1 MVESLFRDSPTAF
14 AKPVVDAFGAMVRAQ
29 TGVDATIV
37 GAADAVHLGQKLN
50 DNEVDFGIFQ
60 GIEYAWAHKKYPD
73 LKPLMVVLN
82 GEPIRHSLLVVR
94 ADSPIKGFADLQ
106 GRRGCMPRHSRL
118 HCELF
123 LERGCD
129 GKEPCQVLSLFKQPD
144 TVEDALDDVV
154 DGRYDAAVVDAVAF
168 KSYQRRKPG
177 RSEKLRV
184 AKCSNDFPP
193 SIVAYK
199 PGRIDDARLKQ
210 FREGLLSAHETILG
224 RHLFM
229 LWRMTAFQ
237 PVPDDLDQT
246 IDSILK
252 VYPAP
257 TKQAGKEQ
265 TAGKK

>member
-1 MVESLFRDSPTAF
+1 MV
-14 AKPVVDAFGAMVRAQ
+14 
-29 TGVDATIV
+29 I
-37 GAADAVHLGQKLN
+37 
-50 DNEVDFGIFQ
+50 
-60 GIEYAWAHKKYPD
+60 
-73 LKPLMVVLN
+73 LN
-82 GEPIRHSLLVVR
+82 GEPIRHGLLVVR
-94 ADSPIKGFADLQ
+94 ADGSIKGFADLR
-106 GRRGCMPRHSRL
+106 GRRACMPLHSRL

-129 GKEPCQVLSLFKQPD
+129 GKEPDQFLSLFKQPD

-154 DGRYDAAVVDAVAF
+154 DGKYDAAVVDAVAF

-177 RSEKLRV
+177 RAEKLKV
-184 AKCSNDFPP
+184 AKRSDDFPA
-193 SIVAYK
+193 SVVAYK
-199 PGRIDDARLKQ
+199 PGRIDAARLKQ
-210 FREGLLSAHETILG
+210 FREGLLGADQTFLG

-237 PVPDDLDQT
+237 PVPDDLNQT

-257 TKQAGKEQ
+257 TKQAEKAATAGTKDA